1 MDKQERDDLKKAYKK
16 EKDLRVRA
24 RILAV
29 NMVCNED
36 FKINEAAA
44 CLMQCLD

>member
-16 EKDLRVRA
+16 EKDPMVRV

-29 NMVCNED
+29 NMVCNEG

-44 CLMQCLD
+44 W